1 MFVKTSDMKAPVKG
15 SNPVRQVIQQ
25 GRGASGE
32 NRREAGRRLMVVI
45 LMAVST
51 AVPVVII
58 ILYTVSLMV
67 EKLRF

>member
-1 MFVKTSDMKAPVKG
+1 MFVKTSDMKTPEKG

-25 GRGASGE
+25 GRGGFVE
-32 NRREAGRRLMVVI
+32 NRQKAGGRLMVVI